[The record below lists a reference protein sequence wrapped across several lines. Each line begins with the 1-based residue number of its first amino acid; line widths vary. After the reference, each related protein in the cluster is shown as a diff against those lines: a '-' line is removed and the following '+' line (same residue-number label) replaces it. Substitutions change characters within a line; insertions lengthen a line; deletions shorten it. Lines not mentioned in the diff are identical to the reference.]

1 MYFCSDVDILMRG
14 RRTLSRVSFKI
25 SVGFLLLALILLAG
39 ALSLSYYYLDA
50 QGRLTAAGNLKGA
63 MNSVQKAA
71 RLDPFSSDPLEAE
84 SYILQQQGHYKEA
97 ADAMRQAIARD
108 PNNYSPYL
116 FLGNLQ
122 MYNLDKLDAAKANY
136 QKVLQLNPK
145 ATVATQG
152 LAQALLR
159 QGDLK
164 GSRKQYEK
172 LQQENSIST
181 QGLYDLGRIYV
192 RTGDPVKGE
201 QTIKLARRKTLAQLK
216 TMQGT
221 QKQQTE
227 DLLRS
232 MSLAIADALVVQGN
246 YDKARAILANS
257 DSQQAPAILELL
269 NSDPESYRQAI
280 LSSAIY

>member
-1 MYFCSDVDILMRG
+1 MCGERA
-14 RRTLSRVSFKI
+14 LSRVSFKI

-39 ALSLSYYYLDA
+39 ALDLSYYYLN
-50 QGRLTAAGNLKGA
+50 QQSRQSAAGDLKGA
-63 MNSVQKAA
+63 MDSAQKAA
-71 RLDPFSSDPLEAE
+71 RLNPFSPDPLEAE
-84 SYILQQQGHYKEA
+84 SYVLQQQGLYK
-97 ADAMRQAIARD
+97 QASKSLMQAVDREPD
-108 PNNYSPYL
+108 NYATYL
-116 FLGNLQ
+116 LLGNLQ
-122 MYNLDKLDAAKANY
+122 LYNLDELDAAEASYRKL
-136 QKVLQLNPK
+136 LQLNPK
-145 ATVATQG
+145 ATAATQG

-172 LQQENSIST
+172 LREENSISP

-201 QTIKLARRKTLAQLK
+201 QTIKLARRQTLAQLK

-269 NSDPESYRQAI
+269 NSDPESYRQAV

>member
-1 MYFCSDVDILMRG
+1 MYFRPDVGILMRG
-14 RRTLSRVSFKI
+14 ERTLSRVSLKI

-39 ALSLSYYYLDA
+39 ALDLSYYYLD
-50 QGRLTAAGNLKGA
+50 QQVRQSAAGDLKGA
-63 MNSVQKAA
+63 MSSAQKAA
-71 RLDPFSSDPLEAE
+71 RLNPFSPDPLEAE
-84 SYILQQQGHYKEA
+84 SYVLQQQGLYK
-97 ADAMRQAIARD
+97 QASKPMMQAVDRD

-122 MYNLDKLDAAKANY
+122 MYNLDELGAAEASYRKM
-136 QKVLQLNPK
+136 LQLNPK
-145 ATVATQG
+145 ASSGTQG

-172 LQQENSIST
+172 LREENSISP

-269 NSDPESYRQAI
+269 NSDPESYRQAV